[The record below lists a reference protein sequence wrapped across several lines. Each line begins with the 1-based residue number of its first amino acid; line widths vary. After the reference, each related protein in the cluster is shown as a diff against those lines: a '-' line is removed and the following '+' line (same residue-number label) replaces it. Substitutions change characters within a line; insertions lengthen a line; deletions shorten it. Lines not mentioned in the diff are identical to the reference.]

1 MPPAAIIGGV
11 SRFRTIC
18 FDIGQVLVRFDPQ
31 PALKRLAEA
40 ADRDP
45 VELWEALSASN
56 LLHHFEKGLLSTE
69 AFHLAACQLL
79 RKEIAFAPF
88 CEIWADIFAPKANIP
103 TSLLRS
109 LGQHYRLLALSN
121 TDPIHFPYLRS
132 RYELFECFN
141 DFVLSYEV
149 GARKP
154 EPRIYEVAIERSG
167 GKASAML
174 FIDDI
179 AEYVAAAARLGIHT
193 LQFRSLAA
201 LLEDLRRLEVW
212 PLPSEQVKN

>member
-1 MPPAAIIGGV
+1 MSSI
-11 SRFRTIC
+11 RTIC

-45 VELWEALSASN
+45 AELWAALSASD
-56 LLHHFEKGLLSTE
+56 LLHRFEKGLLSTE
-69 AFHLAACQLL
+69 AFHRAACQLL
-79 RKEIAFAPF
+79 RKEIGLAPF
-88 CEIWADIFAPKANIP
+88 CEIWADIFAREANIP

-121 TDPIHFPYLRS
+121 TDPIHFPFLQS
-132 RYELFECFN
+132 RYELFNCFD
-141 DFVLSYEV
+141 DFVLSYQV

-167 GKASAML
+167 GEPEAML

-179 AEYVAAAARLGIHT
+179 AEYVAAAARLGIHAV
-193 LQFRSLAA
+193 QFRSLPE
-201 LLEDLRRLEVW
+201 LLEDLCRLEVW
-212 PLPSEQVKN
+212 PLPAEHVKN